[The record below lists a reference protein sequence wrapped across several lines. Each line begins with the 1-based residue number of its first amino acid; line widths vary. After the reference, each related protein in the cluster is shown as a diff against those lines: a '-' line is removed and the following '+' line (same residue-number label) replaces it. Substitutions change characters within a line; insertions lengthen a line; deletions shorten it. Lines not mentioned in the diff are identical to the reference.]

1 MSQNKLPRS
10 LVIAGILIYIFL
22 YLPII
27 ILILYSFN
35 DSRINVS
42 WVGFTL
48 KWYKILLDDKQLMK
62 AFFNSLVIAAFASLI
77 SVILGTFAGV
87 ALHKHKIPILSYLVM
102 IPVAAPEL
110 LIGVSL
116 LLFFMLIHLTLGYVS
131 ITLAHI
137 AFCLSF
143 VTISVKTRMHDM
155 DDSVLEAA
163 RDLGANSFQTFYLVL
178 IPMILPGIIAGGLM
192 AFTLS
197 IDDFVIT
204 FFTTGVDSVT
214 LPIAIYSMLKMGIT
228 PEINA
233 ISTMLICITLILIL
247 IARKLSP
254 QMFKS

>member
-1 MSQNKLPRS
+1 MSRNKLPRS
-10 LVIAGILIYIFL
+10 LIITGILIYIFL

-42 WVGFTL
+42 WVGFTF
-48 KWYKILLDDKQLMK
+48 KWYKILLNDKQLVK
-62 AFFNSLVIAAFASLI
+62 AFLNSLTIAAFASVI
-77 SVILGTFAGV
+77 SVILGTCAGV

-131 ITLAHI
+131 ITLAHV

-163 RDLGANSFQTFYLVL
+163 RDLGANSFQTFYLIL

-214 LPIAIYSMLKMGIT
+214 LPIAIYAMLKMGIT

-233 ISTMLICITLILIL
+233 ISTMLIFITLILIL